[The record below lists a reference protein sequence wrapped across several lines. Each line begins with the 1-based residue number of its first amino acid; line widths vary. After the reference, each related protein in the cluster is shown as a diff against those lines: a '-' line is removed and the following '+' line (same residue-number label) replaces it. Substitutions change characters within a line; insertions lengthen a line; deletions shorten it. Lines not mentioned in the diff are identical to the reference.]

1 MSNNIE
7 YNYVQHLK
15 ERDEKIHKLFENLS
29 NKQNWKNLSQETN
42 LYQKFLLIKQIIYS
56 TYIENDL
63 TSEEMLEFINQM
75 FNKNKIIEEF
85 ERGTNYLEL
94 RYKDVFSQENVPFE
108 KVLKFKHVLVTN
120 DIENNKIILY
130 RIMFNLPV
138 KYKKEN
144 INNQSRQK
152 ATANPK
158 NTRNQ
163 NSNASNNQ
171 NIQNNG
177 RNQNYSNGYNNANNL
192 NNQNMFQQNQQQR
205 ANTQNNSTNLNYQNN
220 MNNQRNQNYSNNRNY
235 SNQQIQQN
243 NQNNQN
249 RQNSFNNQIY
259 QNNQSNLNNQ
269 NFQNYQNN
277 QNMQNRK
284 PLISD
289 SANEKQIRLIF
300 KLLKQIQNKESAY
313 SYIKNNMHINDS
325 NELKTNLSIE
335 QAETLTRELEK
346 IVKNEKFQSLKQ
358 QHGMNTQQIKDLSE
372 KVEKENNEKKLTGN
386 DTETLDDLEELPELN
401 NLKNLNSSNSS
412 NSSNNSND
420 QNVNTE
426 NETNVSIPM
435 NGGIEVIE
443 EGVIDLTR

>member
-1 MSNNIE
+1 MNNNIE

-29 NKQNWKNLSQETN
+29 NKQNWKDLSQEVN

-63 TSEEMLEFINQM
+63 SSEEMLEFINQM

-94 RYKDVFSQENVPFE
+94 RYKDVFSQENVPYE

-144 INNQSRQK
+144 IDNQSRQK

-171 NIQNNG
+171 NIPNVQNIQNNR
-177 RNQNYSNGYNNANNL
+177 RNQNYSNGYNNANNS

-205 ANTQNNSTNLNYQNN
+205 ANTQNI

-243 NQNNQN
+243 NQNYQN
-249 RQNSFNNQIY
+249 NQNSFNNQM
-259 QNNQSNLNNQ
+259 
-269 NFQNYQNN
+269 YQNN

-284 PLISD
+284 PMISD

-358 QHGMNTQQIKDLSE
+358 QHGMNTQQIKDLSK

-386 DTETLDDLEELPELN
+386 DTETLDDLEKLPELN
-401 NLKNLNSSNSS
+401 NLKNLNTSNSS
-412 NSSNNSND
+412 NNSNNSND